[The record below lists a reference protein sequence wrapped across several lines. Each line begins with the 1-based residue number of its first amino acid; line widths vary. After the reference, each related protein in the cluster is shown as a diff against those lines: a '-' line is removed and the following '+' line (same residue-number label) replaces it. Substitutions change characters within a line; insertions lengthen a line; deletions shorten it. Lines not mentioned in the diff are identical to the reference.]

1 MLRDSLRRAGYQNGV
16 STIVGRANRN
26 SEPLFL
32 ERLPVNSCDDRAL
45 LSAKLDGAY
54 DWISTSQYLTKMVK
68 ARLRSPVGGAKRS
81 ISKDFPAVQ

>member
-1 MLRDSLRRAGYQNGV
+1 MLRDSLRRAGYRNGV
-16 STIVGRANRN
+16 STIVGRANRS

-45 LSAKLDGAY
+45 FNAKLAGAY

-68 ARLRSPVGGAKRS
+68 ARLRRSIGAKHS
-81 ISKDFPAVQ
+81 IPKDFPAVQ

>member
-1 MLRDSLRRAGYQNGV
+1 MTCFAGPATKNGV
-16 STIVGRANRN
+16 CTIVGRANRN

-45 LSAKLDGAY
+45 FNAKLAGAY
-54 DWISTSQYLTKMVK
+54 DWISTSQYLAKMVK
-68 ARLRSPVGGAKRS
+68 ARFRSPAGGAKHS